1 MEFVSLSLYNTNESD
16 NLTHEASET
25 ENIKKI
31 FSFGAIQVYL
41 QELSHKE
48 GQIMILMVADGL
60 DLHVHNSEYNTDKK

>member
-31 FSFGAIQVYL
+31 FSFGAI
-41 QELSHKE
+41 
-48 GQIMILMVADGL
+48 
-60 DLHVHNSEYNTDKK
+60 